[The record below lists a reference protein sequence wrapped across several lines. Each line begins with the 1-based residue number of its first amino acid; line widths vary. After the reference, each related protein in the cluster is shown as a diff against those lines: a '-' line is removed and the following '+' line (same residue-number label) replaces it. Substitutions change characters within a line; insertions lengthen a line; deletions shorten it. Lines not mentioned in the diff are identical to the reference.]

1 MSEFKVMLLMAYVNQ
16 GCNTY
21 ALNMSHVRSVSIGG
35 LKAGKRYVSMY
46 SYSLIIIPYP

>member
-35 LKAGKRYVSMY
+35 LKAGKRCFYV
-46 SYSLIIIPYP
+46 LL